1 MCVQSY
7 DVVIVGSGIAGIA
20 AALSARELGARV
32 LLATDGT
39 LCGGSSFSDN
49 TWGLGMVSESSCPLE
64 RGHQSLSKALN
75 SIGMGLCTPTLPERL
90 IHDADDALRWWM
102 RQGATIIDAA
112 DPTQREFVPCF
123 DGETRTWHGFVGS
136 TSKDALRHRIHDVG
150 IDVAEHTTMLEIA
163 TDADG
168 QVIGIFTLH
177 KMSVIRYLRT
187 RSVVVA
193 TGGLAGLYASHICPA
208 TSAIGHL
215 SALEAGARLVNVE
228 FQQLMVGYLSP
239 LWGTVYNEKLWRHSL
254 LETENMPI
262 DQRFYNSETLM
273 EALEAHSWHGPF
285 TFERQSRLVEEVLS
299 DLPRG
304 AIRARVRPECLGP
317 QAPEFV
323 RTYATWIK
331 DAKGADLRESLPI
344 ALFAH
349 SSNGGIAIDQD
360 GHAGIPGLY
369 AAGEVAGGIHGADR
383 IGGLAS
389 MSALVFGIR
398 AGRAAASEG
407 VRTLR
412 PGVPPS
418 HLGMLIESQ
427 SPRYRKQVARTLDE
441 VALVPRK
448 HRDLTEGRSHLAN
461 LLGDLNQ
468 HSVAIPDPTGCQP
481 SDVHAVA
488 AHRASTSA
496 IIMADALLT
505 AMDARRESRGA
516 HWRSDA
522 PHTDRAFD
530 HQLPIFMGEDSQLV
544 VEGYVDDMD

>member
-1 MCVQSY
+1 MCAQPY

-49 TWGLGMVSESSCPLE
+49 TWGLGMVSEFSGPLK
-64 RGHQSLSKALN
+64 RGHQSLSKALK

-90 IHDADDALRWWM
+90 IRDADDALRWWV
-102 RQGATIIDAA
+102 RQGATVIDAA

-123 DGETRTWHGFVGS
+123 DSETRTWHGFVGS
-136 TSKDALRHRIHDVG
+136 TSKDALRKRIFDVG
-150 IDVAEHTTMLEIA
+150 IDVAEHTTLLEIA
-163 TDADG
+163 TDDDG
-168 QVIGIFTLH
+168 QVVGIFTLH
-177 KMSVIRYLRT
+177 KMSVIRYLHT
-187 RSVVVA
+187 SSVVVA
-193 TGGLAGLYASHICPA
+193 TGGLAGLYDSHICPA

-215 SALEAGARLVNVE
+215 SALEDGARLVNVE

-239 LWGTVYNEKLWRHSL
+239 LTGTVFNEKLWRHSL
-254 LETENMPI
+254 LETENMPL
-262 DQRFYNSETLM
+262 DQRFCNTEDLL

-285 TFERQSRLVEEVLS
+285 TFERQSRLIEELLT

-304 AIRARVRPECLGP
+304 AIRARVRQERLGA

-323 RTYATWIK
+323 RTYASWLK

-349 SSNGGIAIDQD
+349 SSNGGIVIDQD
-360 GHAGIPGLY
+360 GYTGIPGLY

-407 VRTLR
+407 VRT
-412 PGVPPS
+412 PMPSVPPS
-418 HLGMLIESQ
+418 HLGMLTESK
-427 SPRYRKQVARTLDE
+427 SPSYRKQVARTLDA
-441 VALVPRK
+441 VALVPRN
-448 HRDLTEGRSHLAN
+448 HRDLSEGRSQLAG

-468 HSVAIPDPTGCQP
+468 HSVAVPDPTGCQP
-481 SDVHAVA
+481 SAVHAIA

-496 IIMADALLT
+496 IIMADALLA

-516 HWRSDA
+516 HWRSDT
-522 PHTDRAFD
+522 PHIDHAFD
-530 HQLPIFMGEDSQLV
+530 HQLPVFMGEGGQLV
-544 VEGYVDDMD
+544 VEGCVGDMD